1 MTYGFRGIPLSKS
14 IDTPGL
20 SSGFATSKRETVQS
34 AALVSSMMLISPEVS
49 TFYYFLRDG
58 SESLPIILSFMSSSV
73 IFIIISAN
81 YGISNNNSGG
91 GTMSRY
97 AMLCSSKDRL
107 NSLTALCDRSNL
119 QVVADIFA
127 SIEHFQNAILRTV
140 FVSFSHLAVA

>member
-1 MTYGFRGIPLSKS
+1 MTYGLRGIPLSKS

-20 SSGFATSKRETVQS
+20 SRGFASKRGTVQS
-34 AALVSSMMLISPEVS
+34 AALASSMMLISPEVS

-58 SESLPIILSFMSSSV
+58 SESPLIVLSFISSSV
-73 IFIIISAN
+73 VSLSLALPN
-81 YGISNNNSGG
+81 YGISNNNSGC
-91 GTMSRY
+91 GTISRY

-119 QVVADIFA
+119 QVVVDIFA
-127 SIEHFQNAILRTV
+127 SIQHFQNAILRII